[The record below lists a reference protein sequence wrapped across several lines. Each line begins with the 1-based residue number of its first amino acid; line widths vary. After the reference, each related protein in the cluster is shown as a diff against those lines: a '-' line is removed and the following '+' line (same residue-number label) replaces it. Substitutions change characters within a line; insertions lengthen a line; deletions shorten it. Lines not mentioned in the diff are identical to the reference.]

1 MMMPST
7 LLRSKLTTFW
17 ACRLA
22 SPVLGCFI
30 SKNLRYANTARTRT
44 ERIKVVLQFIPEQRG
59 ARSLRRYRKCQ
70 TTAALGRRGRCYGD
84 ASATF
89 RVLDAP
95 LPPNHRPDHG
105 RDQGHENQNNPPQTS
120 QRILVKTE
128 RKRL

>member
-7 LLRSKLTTFW
+7 LLRSKLTTFC

-44 ERIKVVLQFIPEQRG
+44 ERIKVVLQFISEQRR
-59 ARSLRRYRKCQ
+59 ARSLRCCRKCQ
-70 TTAALGRRGRCYGD
+70 TTAALARRGRCYGD

-89 RVLDAP
+89 RVLDAT
-95 LPPNHRPDHG
+95 LPPNHCPDHG
-105 RDQGHENQNNPPQTS
+105 RDQRHENQNNPAQAS
-120 QRILVKTE
+120 QRILIKTE
-128 RKRL
+128 SK